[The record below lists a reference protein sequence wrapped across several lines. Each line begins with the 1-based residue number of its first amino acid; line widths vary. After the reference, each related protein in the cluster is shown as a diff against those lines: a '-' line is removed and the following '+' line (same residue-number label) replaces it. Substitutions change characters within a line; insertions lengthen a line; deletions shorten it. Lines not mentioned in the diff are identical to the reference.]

1 MRRILFV
8 IPLFALMAL
17 CGCKTT
23 RSMEEQSVSIRDS
36 IRITD
41 SVRVRD
47 SVRVKTSVRDSVNIR
62 DSLVIRLDPDGN
74 EKSRESWHSRDTYHW
89 QSDSV
94 MELKLMLKEAIQERD
109 AALAVLKKHEKVV
122 FKGPTFRDKLQYFLS
137 GVFFMV
143 ILIIIAVV
151 AAWKRK
157 KV

>member
-1 MRRILFV
+1 
-8 IPLFALMAL
+8 MAL

-36 IRITD
+36 IRIKD
-41 SVRVRD
+41 SVRVTD
-47 SVRVKTSVRDSVNIR
+47 SLRIKTSVRDSVSIR
-62 DSLVIRLDPDGN
+62 DSLVIRLDSDGN

-94 MELKLMLKEAIQERD
+94 MELKLMLKEAIRERD
-109 AALAVLKKHEKVV
+109 AALAVSKRHEEVIV
-122 FKGPTFRDKLQYFLS
+122 KGPTFRDKLQYFLS

-151 AAWKRK
+151 AWKGK

>member
-1 MRRILFV
+1 
-8 IPLFALMAL
+8 MAL

-36 IRITD
+36 LRIKD
-41 SVRVRD
+41 SVRVTD
-47 SVRVKTSVRDSVNIR
+47 SLRIKTSVRDSVRIR
-62 DSLVIRLDPDGN
+62 DSLVIRLDSDGN

-94 MELKLMLKEAIQERD
+94 MELKLMLKEAIRERD
-109 AALAVLKKHEKVV
+109 AALAVSKKHEKVV
-122 FKGPTFRDKLQYFLS
+122 FIGPTLRDKLQYFLS

-151 AAWKRK
+151 AAWKAK

>member
-1 MRRILFV
+1 
-8 IPLFALMAL
+8 MAL

-36 IRITD
+36 IRIKD
-41 SVRVRD
+41 SVRVTD
-47 SVRVKTSVRDSVNIR
+47 SLRIKTSVRDSVSIR
-62 DSLVIRLDPDGN
+62 DSLVIRLDSDGN
-74 EKSRESWHSRDTYHW
+74 EKSRESWHQRDTYHW

-109 AALAVLKKHEKVV
+109 AALAVLKNHEKVV
-122 FKGPTFRDKLQYFLS
+122 FKGPTLRDKLQYFLS

-151 AAWKRK
+151 AAWKAK

>member
-1 MRRILFV
+1 
-8 IPLFALMAL
+8 MAL

-23 RSMEEQSVSIRDS
+23 SSMEEQSVSIRDS
-36 IRITD
+36 IRIKD
-41 SVRVRD
+41 SVRVTD
-47 SVRVKTSVRDSVNIR
+47 SLRIKTSVRDSVSIR
-62 DSLVIRLDPDGN
+62 DSLVIRLDSNGN

-122 FKGPTFRDKLQYFLS
+122 FKGPTFRDKLRFFLG
-137 GVFFMV
+137 GVLFTVLV
-143 ILIIIAVV
+143 IVIAV
-151 AAWKRK
+151 AAWKGK

>member
-1 MRRILFV
+1 
-8 IPLFALMAL
+8 MAL

-36 IRITD
+36 IRIKD
-41 SVRVRD
+41 SVRVTD
-47 SVRVKTSVRDSVNIR
+47 SLRIKTSVRDSVSIR
-62 DSLVIRLDPDGN
+62 DSLVIRLDSDGN
-74 EKSRESWHSRDTYHW
+74 EKSRESWHQRDTYHW

-94 MELKLMLKEAIQERD
+94 MELKLMLKEAIRERD

-122 FKGPTFRDKLQYFLS
+122 FKGPTLRDKLQYFLS

-151 AAWKRK
+151 AAWKAK

>member
-1 MRRILFV
+1 
-8 IPLFALMAL
+8 MAL

-36 IRITD
+36 IRIKD
-41 SVRVRD
+41 SVRVTD
-47 SVRVKTSVRDSVNIR
+47 SLRIKTSVRDSVNIR

-109 AALAVLKKHEKVV
+109 AALAVLKKHEKVF

-151 AAWKRK
+151 ATWKAK

>member
-36 IRITD
+36 IRIKD
-41 SVRVRD
+41 SVRVTD
-47 SVRVKTSVRDSVNIR
+47 SLRIKTSVRDSVSIR
-62 DSLVIRLDPDGN
+62 DSLVIRLDSNGN
-74 EKSRESWHSRDTYHW
+74 EKSRESWHQRDTYHW

-94 MELKLMLKEAIQERD
+94 MELKLMLKQAIQERD
-109 AALAVLKKHEKVV
+109 AAIAVQKKHKETVV
-122 FKGPTFRDKLQYFLS
+122 KEPSLWDKLQFFLG

-143 ILIIIAVV
+143 LVIVIAV
-151 AAWKRK
+151 AAWKGK

>member
-1 MRRILFV
+1 
-8 IPLFALMAL
+8 MAF

-36 IRITD
+36 IRIKD
-41 SVRVRD
+41 SVRVTD
-47 SVRVKTSVRDSVNIR
+47 SLRIKTSVRDSVSIR
-62 DSLVIRLDPDGN
+62 DSLVIRLDSNGN

-94 MELKLMLKEAIQERD
+94 TELKLMLKEAIQERD

-151 AAWKRK
+151 AIWKAK